1 MDDNPPDAQSS
12 NRDNSP
18 GPPLINT
25 PLLTA
30 VFVFIILPL
39 LVVLLVLIGLLP

>member
-1 MDDNPPDAQSS
+1 MNDNPRDAQSS

-18 GPPLINT
+18 GPRLVST

-30 VFVFIILPL
+30 VLVFIILPL
-39 LVVLLVLIGLLP
+39 LVVLFLIIGLLP